1 MYVLLCRKNLTQP
14 CILEKDGYGLWG
26 RHTNEEPEKLMPKH
40 HASEWERIQR
50 AVEQSL
56 MEPFGEGPSCAGA
69 HQWIPSAD
77 VYETPERWV
86 VKMEVAG
93 INRED
98 VEITLDDRTLIVR
111 GYRPDPCRQG
121 QCKFRQVEI
130 DYGQFERRFVIPKS
144 VVANR
149 VTANYRNGF
158 LVIELPKS
166 AKTEHATVT
175 VIVEQA

>member
-1 MYVLLCRKNLTQP
+1 
-14 CILEKDGYGLWG
+14 
-26 RHTNEEPEKLMPKH
+26 
-40 HASEWERIQR
+40 
-50 AVEQSL
+50 
-56 MEPFGEGPSCAGA
+56 MEPSGGGGSGEAAGA

-98 VEITLDDRTLIVR
+98 VEITLDDRTLVVR
-111 GYRPDPCRQG
+111 GHRPDPCRTG

-130 DYGQFERRFVIPKS
+130 DYGQFERRFLIPKS
-144 VVANR
+144 VDAER
-149 VTANYRNGF
+149 VTASYRNGF

-166 AKTEHATVT
+166 EKTQHATVT
-175 VIVEQA
+175 VIVEQS

>member
-1 MYVLLCRKNLTQP
+1 
-14 CILEKDGYGLWG
+14 
-26 RHTNEEPEKLMPKH
+26 MPKY

-50 AVEQSL
+50 AVEKSL
-56 MEPFGEGPSCAGA
+56 MEPAGGGCLGEGGGA
-69 HQWIPSAD
+69 QQWIPSAD

-98 VEITLDDRTLIVR
+98 VEITLDDRTLVVR
-111 GYRPDPCRQG
+111 GYRPDPCRTG
-121 QCKFRQVEI
+121 QCRFRQVEI
-130 DYGQFERRFVIPKS
+130 DYGQFERRFIIPKS
-144 VVANR
+144 VDAER
-149 VTANYRNGF
+149 VTASYRNGF

-166 AKTEHATVT
+166 EKVEHATVT